1 VPKRKAPIAIIGAGI
16 AGLVAALELSGRG
29 HEVIV
34 LERAALPGG
43 KLRLVEA
50 GGASSD
56 AGPTVFTLRSLFED
70 IFRSAGTTLG
80 EHLRLQPLG
89 VLARHA
95 WSASEQLDLHADVE
109 QSCAAIAAFAGAAE
123 AAGYRRLCADARKIY
138 QTLDAPFLRRP
149 DPSLPGLIRAAGLR
163 GLPGLLRLRPFT
175 SLWTALG
182 GYFKDPRLRQL
193 FGRYAT
199 YCGSSPWLA
208 PATLMLV
215 THVEQAGV
223 WQIEGGMHS
232 LATALQ
238 SLLQARGVQLRCA
251 STVERIRLHKGRV
264 AQLELASGQRL
275 AVQSVVL
282 ASDAA
287 ALAAGFYGTE
297 VLKAARRVQAPQRS
311 LSALTFNL
319 RVTAEG
325 FPLLRHNVFFSG
337 DYRREFEQLFGDRQL
352 PASPTVYVCAQDRE
366 LATPPAPGTPERLFC
381 LVNAPANGD
390 IHRYR
395 DEEVS
400 TCLQS
405 TLERLQACGLT
416 LQSTPAQRVI
426 TTPTDFNRLF
436 PGSGG
441 ALYGPASHGWR
452 ASFARPGARSTIP
465 GLYLAGGSTHPG
477 PGLPMAALSGR
488 HAARC
493 LLQDLDSTRSSR
505 PVATPGGT
513 SMH

>member
-1 VPKRKAPIAIIGAGI
+1 MPKRKTPVVVIGAGV

-43 KLRLVEA
+43 KLRLVQT
-50 GGASSD
+50 GGTSSD
-56 AGPTVFTLRSLFED
+56 AGPSVFTLRSLFED
-70 IFRSAGTTLG
+70 IFRSAGSSLG

-95 WSASEQLDLHADVE
+95 WSAHERLDLHADVD
-109 QSCAAIAAFAGAAE
+109 QSAAAIEAFAGAAE
-123 AAGYRRLCADARKIY
+123 ARGYRRLCTDSRKIY
-138 QTLDAPFLRRP
+138 ETLDAPFLRRP
-149 DPSLPGLIRAAGLR
+149 DPSLPGLVRAAGLR

-182 GYFKDPRLRQL
+182 DYFKDPRLHQL

-238 SLLQARGVQLRCA
+238 ALLQARGVQLRCA
-251 STVERIRLHKGRV
+251 ASVERIRLHKGRV
-264 AQLELASGQRL
+264 AQLDLASGERL
-275 AVQSVVL
+275 AVQAVVL

-287 ALAAGFYGTE
+287 ALAAGLYGSE
-297 VLKAARRVQAPQRS
+297 VLKAARRVKAPQRS

-319 RVTAEG
+319 RVSAAG

-337 DYRREFEQLFGDRQL
+337 DYRHEFEQLFNERRL
-352 PASPTVYVCAQDRE
+352 PSAPSVYVCAQDRE
-366 LATPPAPGTPERLFC
+366 LATPPAPGAPERLFC

-405 TLERLQACGLT
+405 TLARLQSCGLT
-416 LQSTPAQRVI
+416 LHPAPSPPVI
-426 TTPTDFNRLF
+426 TTPTDFNWLF

-441 ALYGPASHGWR
+441 ALYGPATHGWR
-452 ASFARPGARSTIP
+452 ASFSRPGARSTIP

-493 LLQDLDSTRSSR
+493 LLQDLGSKRPSR
-505 PVATPGGT
+505 TAATPGGT

>member
-1 VPKRKAPIAIIGAGI
+1 VPKRKTPVAVVGAGI

-29 HEVIV
+29 HEVVV
-34 LERAALPGG
+34 LERAELPGG
-43 KLRLVEA
+43 KLRLVQA
-50 GGASSD
+50 GGANSD
-56 AGPTVFTLRSLFED
+56 AGPTVFTLRGLFED
-70 IFRSAGTTLG
+70 IFRTAGTSLG

-89 VLARHA
+89 ILARHA
-95 WSASEQLDLHADVE
+95 WSDTERFDLHADVQ
-109 QSCAAIAAFAGAAE
+109 QSAAAIEAFAGSAE
-123 AAGYRRLCADARKIY
+123 ARGYLRLCKDARAIY
-138 QTLDAPFLRRP
+138 ETLDAPFLKRA
-149 DPSLPGLIRAAGLR
+149 DPSLPGLVRAAGLR

-238 SLLQARGVQLRCA
+238 ALLQARGVELRCA
-251 STVERIRLHKGRV
+251 SAVERIRLHKGRV
-264 AQLELASGQRL
+264 AQLDLASGERMPVS
-275 AVQSVVL
+275 AVVL

-287 ALAAGFYGTE
+287 ALAAGLYGSE
-297 VLKAARRVQAPQRS
+297 VAKAARRVPPPHRS

-319 RVTAEG
+319 RATSAG

-337 DYRREFEQLFGDRQL
+337 DYRREFEQIFNEREL
-352 PASPTVYVCAQDRE
+352 PSAPTVYVCAQDRE
-366 LATPPAPGTPERLFC
+366 LTEPHVPGTPERLFC

-390 IHRYR
+390 SHRYR
-395 DEEVS
+395 DEEIQR
-400 TCLQS
+400 CLQS

-416 LQSTPAQRVI
+416 LHSTPTQRVI

-436 PGSGG
+436 PGNGG
-441 ALYGPASHGWR
+441 ALYGPATHGWR
-452 ASFARPGARSTIP
+452 ASFTRPGARSTVP

-493 LLQDLDSTRSSR
+493 LLQDLVSKRPSR
-505 PVATPGGT
+505 PAATPGGT